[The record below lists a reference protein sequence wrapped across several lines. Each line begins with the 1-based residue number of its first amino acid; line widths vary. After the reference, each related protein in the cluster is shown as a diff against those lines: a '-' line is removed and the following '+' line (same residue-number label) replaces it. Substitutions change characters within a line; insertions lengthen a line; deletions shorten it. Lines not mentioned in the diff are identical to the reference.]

1 MVAMVMGISYW
12 ETFLLYSYAGFSYEV
27 LRMYD
32 VEKCSAVPENVAG
45 FARLDA
51 YIRSHNKIATL
62 GYVYIGETN
71 FSLPQTLYESE
82 CHQR

>member
-1 MVAMVMGISYW
+1 MLG
-12 ETFLLYSYAGFSYEV
+12 LSYEV
-27 LRMYD
+27 LCMYD
-32 VEKCSAVPENVAG
+32 VEKCSAVLENVAG

-62 GYVYIGETN
+62 RYVYIGKTN
-71 FSLPQTLYESE
+71 FSFPQKLYESE